1 MMDHKK
7 AHWNSQQKLLRG
19 ILLKADQLELAL
31 KLCLEQHAMVH
42 TAEMSGI
49 KTVTFEDQ
57 LWEGLDQITFRSK
70 INKKG
75 RTIAYGLWH
84 STRIEDITL
93 NLLVVNEKQVID
105 RANWLER
112 INSSRYDTGNA
123 MTASEIIEFSQGI
136 NMEELRNYRITVG
149 RKTREIIQ
157 KLDHSA
163 LKRKVAAESLQSV
176 LAQGAVLNVE
186 GAKWLID
193 YWSKR
198 NIAGILLG
206 PATRHHLVHLNESF
220 SAKNSRK

>member
-1 MMDHKK
+1 MESKK

-19 ILLKADQLELAL
+19 IILKADQLEQAL

-70 INKKG
+70 TNKKG

-84 STRIEDITL
+84 STRIEDITM
-93 NLLVVNEKQVID
+93 NLLVANEKQVID
-105 RANWLER
+105 LANWLER
-112 INSSRYDTGNA
+112 INSSIYDTGNA

-157 KLDHSA
+157 KLDNSA
-163 LKRKVAAESLQSV
+163 LKRKIAAESLQSV
-176 LAQGAVLNVE
+176 LEQGAVLNVE
-186 GAKWLID
+186 GANWLID
-193 YWSKR
+193 YWGNR